1 MPTPRRLPVEPAAR
15 CPVAAAAVHFPAVEA
30 FPVVAA
36 LVVAVSSQAENAAS
50 VRVAAALAAARDLL
64 SRPASFPP
72 AAAVSRKDC
81 ASTKF

>member
-15 CPVAAAAVHFPAVEA
+15 CPVAAAAVHFPAAEA

-50 VRVAAALAAARDLL
+50 VLVAAAVAAARDLS
-64 SRPASFPP
+64 SRPG
-72 AAAVSRKDC
+72 
-81 ASTKF
+81 